1 MIQDIQRLLDDYHD
15 WLKSK
20 TALRQ
25 IDQWVEI
32 TTPYLDR
39 HNDYVQIYAKRANG
53 GFVLTDDG
61 YTIDDLEQSGC
72 KLESRKRQDLLRM
85 TLNGFGIQMDGKA
98 LQVHTSQGDFA
109 LKKHNLVQAM
119 LAVND
124 MFYLAVSMV
133 TSLFYEDVVVWLD
146 THEIRYIPNVKFT
159 GKTGYDHLFDFVI
172 PKSRLHPERIVQS
185 INRPNRD
192 MAKSVVL
199 SWIDTKE
206 VRSPESQA
214 YALLN
219 DSEHA
224 VASGVEEALRRYEV
238 CPVPWSRREDVLEEL
253 AA

>member
-1 MIQDIQRLLDDYHD
+1 MIQEIQQLLDDYYV
-15 WLKSK
+15 WLKSR

-39 HNDYVQIYAKRANG
+39 HNDYVQIYARAANG
-53 GFVLTDDG
+53 GFILTDDG

-72 KLESRKRQDLLRM
+72 KLESRKRQDLLRL
-85 TLNGFGIQMDGKA
+85 TLNGFGIRMDGKT
-98 LQVHTSQGDFA
+98 LQVQASPSDFA
-109 LKKHNLVQAM
+109 LKKHNLVQAI

-124 MFYLAVSMV
+124 IFYLAVSV
-133 TSLFYEDVVVWLD
+133 VSSLFYEDVVEWLD
-146 THEIRYIPNVKFT
+146 VHEIRYTPRVKFT

-172 PKSRLHPERIVQS
+172 PKSRMQPERIVQT

-206 VRSPESQA
+206 VRSSASQA

-219 DSEHA
+219 DSEDT
-224 VASGVEEALRRYEV
+224 VSSGVEEALRSYEV
-238 CPVPWSRREDVLEEL
+238 RPVPWSRREDVWEEL

>member
-1 MIQDIQRLLDDYHD
+1 MIQDIQRLLDDYYA

-20 TALRQ
+20 AALRQ

-39 HNDYVQIYAKRANG
+39 HNDYVQIYAKQANG

-61 YTIDDLEQSGC
+61 YTINDLEQTGC
-72 KLESRKRQDLLRM
+72 NLESPKRQELLRI
-85 TLNGFGIQMDGKA
+85 TLNGFGVQMDGKM
-98 LQVHTSQGDFA
+98 LQVHASPNDFA
-109 LKKHNLVQAM
+109 LRKHNLVQAM

-133 TSLFYEDVVVWLD
+133 ASLFEEDVAAWLD
-146 THEIRYIPNVKFT
+146 VNEIRYTPRVKFT
-159 GKTGYDHLFDFVI
+159 GKTGYDHLFNFVI
-172 PKSRLHPERIVQS
+172 PKSRVQPERIIRT

-192 MAKSVVL
+192 TAQSVVL
-199 SWIDTKE
+199 SWIDTRD
-206 VRSPESQA
+206 VRSSESRA

-219 DSEHA
+219 DSERSVSSA
-224 VASGVEEALRRYEV
+224 VEEALRNYEV
-238 CPVPWSRREDVLEEL
+238 CPVPWSRRADVMEGL